1 MEEAIK
7 TILKNKNIILDNI
20 TYNNAILV
28 GN

>member
-20 TYNNAILV
+20 TYNNVILV